1 MLYDRII
8 INDVAK
14 AVAGN
19 GRIGDGDYG
28 PRQDEAGD
36 LLGFGSDSMETI
48 RSGFGCSVGER
59 FTDPI
64 QIESESW
71 CGCVGFVGNREVR
84 VCVWGGRGG

>member
-1 MLYDRII
+1 MFDDRII

-36 LLGFGSDSMETI
+36 LLAFGSDPMETI
-48 RSGFGCSVGER
+48 GSRFGCSVGDR
-59 FTDPI
+59 FTVPV
-64 QIESESW
+64 QIESEGW
-71 CGCVGFVGNREVR
+71 CGCVGFVGRVER
-84 VCVWGGRGG
+84 VCVCVGRGG